1 MFFDSSCC
9 GFCRTTSTII
19 STTHRTTT
27 SYRRCFICL
36 ASCCPLSIIQPFRI
50 MMVFGWLWWW
60 LRSVKKKN
68 CDRQFRKL
76 IYGLAG
82 KVLNNLS
89 ATIMINNNGSRCYYE
104 EIILLQ
110 SNEAMILDSDFTDRE
125 SVPMFFSS
133 FILDWN
139 FLSFSSMMI
148 YSFTS
153 QTKHLY
159 RWWLIRRFFGLAKL
173 SNKINS
179 FLLCLCLCFRE
190 SRVFCSS

>member
-1 MFFDSSCC
+1 MFHLFGQLLSSLDHSTVPNYD
-9 GFCRTTSTII
+9 GFWMIVVMAEVC
-19 STTHRTTT
+19 
-27 SYRRCFICL
+27 
-36 ASCCPLSIIQPFRI
+36 
-50 MMVFGWLWWW
+50 
-60 LRSVKKKN
+60 KKKN

-133 FILDWN
+133 FILD
-139 FLSFSSMMI
+139 
-148 YSFTS
+148 
-153 QTKHLY
+153 
-159 RWWLIRRFFGLAKL
+159 
-173 SNKINS
+173 
-179 FLLCLCLCFRE
+179 
-190 SRVFCSS
+190 